1 MKRGAVYGWSVVAC
15 VALVA
20 LAGHARGPE
29 SGSETKAGQAPPP
42 VERRMAVTFDDL
54 PVGSVVHPDVA
65 GQRAILAPLITAVTG
80 HQVPAIGFVNESK
93 LYVDG
98 ELDASRVALLES
110 WLDAGLELG
119 NHSYS
124 HPDLHH
130 TPVDE
135 YEADVARGATVTR
148 RLLAARGDRLA
159 WFRHPYLHTGRDLET
174 KRAVESFLAQR
185 GERVAPVTV
194 DHDDYLFAA
203 AWDRAGARRDDAL
216 QRRLEA
222 AYVPYIEAKVAYYE
236 AQSRALFGREIPQVL
251 LLHANSIN
259 ARRFAELAEALTA
272 RGYRFV
278 PLKEAVADPAYDSP
292 DTYTGPAGIS
302 WLHRW
307 AISRGVDRSLFQGE
321 PETPDWVSEA
331 AAVR

>member
-1 MKRGAVYGWSVVAC
+1 VKRGAVYGWSVVAC

-20 LAGHARGPE
+20 VAGHAWGPE
-29 SGSETKAGQAPPP
+29 TASETGERPAPPP

-54 PVGSVVHPDVA
+54 PVVSVVHPDVE
-65 GQRAILAPLITAVTG
+65 GQREILSPLITAVTA
-80 HQVPAIGFVNESK
+80 HRVPAIGFVNESK

-98 ELDASRVALLES
+98 ELDAARVALLEG
-110 WLDAGLELG
+110 WLDAGLDLG
-119 NHSYS
+119 NHSFS
-124 HPDLHH
+124 HPDLHR
-130 TPVDE
+130 TPLAE
-135 YEADVARGATVTR
+135 YEADVERGATVTR
-148 RLLAARGDRLA
+148 RLLAARGEPLA
-159 WFRHPYLHTGRDLET
+159 WFRHPYLHTGCDLET
-174 KRAVESFLAQR
+174 KRAVVDFLAQR

-203 AWDRAGARRDDAL
+203 AWDRAGARDDGAL

-259 ARRFAELAEALTA
+259 ARRFAALADALTA
-272 RGYRFV
+272 HGYRFV
-278 PLKEAVADPAYDSP
+278 PLREAVADPAYESA

-307 AISRGVDRSLFQGE
+307 AMTKNVDRTLFQGE
-321 PETPDWVSEA
+321 PETPHWVVEA
-331 AAVR
+331 AAPQ